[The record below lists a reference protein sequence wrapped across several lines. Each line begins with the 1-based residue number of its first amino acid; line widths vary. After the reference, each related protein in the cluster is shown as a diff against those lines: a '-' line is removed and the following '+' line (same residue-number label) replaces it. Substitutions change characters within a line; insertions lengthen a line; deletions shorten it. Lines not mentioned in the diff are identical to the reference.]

1 MFNYIWECMVNF
13 STQNIADI
21 VETLSMKLR
30 EYGYTG
36 NANLSVEVDKDTF
49 KKIDED
55 LYYRQFP
62 EGKDFVPSQGEI
74 IVTLGPVALTVHDS
88 SHQQAS

>member
-1 MFNYIWECMVNF
+1 MVNF

-21 VETLSMKLR
+21 VETVGSKLA

-36 NANLSVEVDKDTF
+36 NTKISVEVDKPTF

-62 EGKDFVPSQGEI
+62 DGKDFVPSEGEI
-74 IVTLGPVALTVHDS
+74 IVTLGTLSLIVYELAPQADS
-88 SHQQAS
+88 SKESKT